1 MAKYGKDDFH
11 GDDDVGKDEDEFEF
25 GEDDLFKVLSY
36 MKNCS
41 EMLMNCDTEE
51 LCEHYRRLYPPVDG
65 LFLFSESRMNH
76 LNTEM
81 INITLQELVKRDL
94 VEMSWSDTKNDF
106 VFSLKEDTSGI

>member
-1 MAKYGKDDFH
+1 MTKYGKDDFH
-11 GDDDVGKDEDEFEF
+11 GDDDVGRDEDEFEF
-25 GEDDLFKVLSY
+25 DEADLFKVMSY

-41 EMLMNCDTEE
+41 EMLLTCDTAE
-51 LCEHYRRLYPPVDG
+51 LCKHYLKLYPPQDG
-65 LFLFSESRMNH
+65 ICVISESRLNH

-81 INITLQELVKRDL
+81 INITLQELVKKDL

>member
-1 MAKYGKDDFH
+1 MAKYGKHDFH
-11 GDDDVGKDEDEFEF
+11 GDDDVGRDEDEFEF
-25 GEDDLFKVLSY
+25 DASELFKVMSY

-51 LCEHYRRLYPPVDG
+51 LCTHYLRLYPAVDG
-65 LFLFSESRMNH
+65 ICLISEARLNH

-81 INITLQELVKRDL
+81 INVTLQELVKKDL